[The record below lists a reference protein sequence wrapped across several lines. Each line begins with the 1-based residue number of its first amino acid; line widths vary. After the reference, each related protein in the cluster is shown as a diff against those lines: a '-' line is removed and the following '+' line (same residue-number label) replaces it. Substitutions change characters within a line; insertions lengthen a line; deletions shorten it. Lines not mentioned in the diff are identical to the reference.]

1 MASDDTPFVLPARR
15 LLKNLCAATKAFPPI
30 LFLELDSVNINRQI
44 GRGGFA
50 DIFLGRYKGQDIALK
65 RLQVYQPEPSE
76 MLKFSKVCLMPF
88 RYFQSQ
94 LNESTEPV
102 AGSSHLGPSQT
113 HLRLTI
119 FGSRREILWWLSTLH
134 RNTLYAQWYHKQLR
148 KKSEWH
154 ASRQAGWP
162 TCE

>member
-1 MASDDTPFVLPARR
+1 MASDDAPFLLPARR
-15 LLKNLCAATKAFPPI
+15 LLKNLCAATENFPPT
-30 LFLELDSVNINRQI
+30 LFLELDSVDTNRQI

-65 RLQVYQPEPSE
+65 RLQVYHPEPNE
-76 MLKFSKVCLMPF
+76 MSKFFKVRLMPF

-113 HLRLTI
+113 YLCLTI
-119 FGSRREILWWLSTLH
+119 FWSRRENL
-134 RNTLYAQWYHKQLR
+134 
-148 KKSEWH
+148 
-154 ASRQAGWP
+154 
-162 TCE
+162 